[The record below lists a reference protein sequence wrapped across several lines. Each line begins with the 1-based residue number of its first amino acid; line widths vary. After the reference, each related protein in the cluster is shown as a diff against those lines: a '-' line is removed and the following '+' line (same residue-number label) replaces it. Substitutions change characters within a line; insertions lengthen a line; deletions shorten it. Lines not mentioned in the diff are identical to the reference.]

1 MYNVVL
7 IAAVQ
12 QSDWVIYRYMHTC
25 LFIFFFIMAY
35 HSIEYSFL
43 CYTVGTVFAHSI
55 NIYTSLHLLSPNSR
69 SIPVLLPL
77 LLGNHPSLLNVPD
90 SFSVS

>member
-12 QSDWVIYRYMHTC
+12 QSDLVIYRYMHTC
-25 LFIFFFIMAY
+25 LFIFFIMAY

-43 CYTVGTVFAHSI
+43 RYTVGTVVCPF
-55 NIYTSLHLLSPNSR
+55 Y
-69 SIPVLLPL
+69 
-77 LLGNHPSLLNVPD
+77 
-90 SFSVS
+90 

>member
-12 QSDWVIYRYMHTC
+12 QSDLVIYRYMHTC
-25 LFIFFFIMAY
+25 LFIFFSIMAY

-43 CYTVGTVFAHSI
+43 RYTVGTVVCPF
-55 NIYTSLHLLSPNSR
+55 Y
-69 SIPVLLPL
+69 
-77 LLGNHPSLLNVPD
+77 
-90 SFSVS
+90 